1 MQMGEIG
8 LNEIVELGDNWN
20 RTRQAGHELDHS
32 LQGSVLVRFDHLAF
46 KHYFWNYCKATSTRF
61 SVVGTSAIF
70 SDTWFLL

>member
-46 KHYFWNYCKATSTRF
+46 KHYF
-61 SVVGTSAIF
+61 
-70 SDTWFLL
+70 